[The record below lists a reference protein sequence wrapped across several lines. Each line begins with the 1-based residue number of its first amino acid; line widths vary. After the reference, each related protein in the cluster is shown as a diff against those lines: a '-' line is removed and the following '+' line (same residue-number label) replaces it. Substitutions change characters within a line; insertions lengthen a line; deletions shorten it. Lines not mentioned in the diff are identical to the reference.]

1 MGYGGGVGAAHVVRG
16 QGGGRLGLRAVLL
29 GLLLGLLAPMA
40 ALAQEFRFTSIQ
52 VEGNQRVDPSVVT
65 GFAAI
70 PQGEAISAGALN
82 AAFQRVVNS
91 GLFEEVSFDPRGAT
105 LVISVRENPII
116 NVINFEGNRRV
127 DDDAL
132 RAVTES
138 RARRVFSA
146 AQAERDAAAIA
157 EVYQQRGRFAA
168 EVTPRIIDRSG
179 NRIDLV
185 FEVREGAPVEIE
197 RLSFVGNR
205 AFTDRRLRRVLSTS
219 QAGLLRT
226 FVRTDTFLEERIDL
240 DRALLQDFYLARGYI
255 DFQVLNVASEI
266 AREGDAF
273 FVTFTIREGQQY
285 RVGSVSVESEIDGV
299 NAADFQGDVRVRPGV
314 VFSPTVVEAT
324 IARMERRAT
333 DAGLRFA
340 RVDPRVTRNERDGTV
355 DIAFVLVTG
364 ERIFV
369 ERIDIQGNVT
379 TLDRV
384 VRREFRLSEG
394 DPLNPRELREAA
406 ERIRALGFFSD
417 VQVDGRPGSADDQ
430 IVVDVNVEETTTG
443 SLGFGVSF
451 SRAERFGA
459 AVSFSETNFLG
470 RGQEVTLI
478 FNTARGSREFTL
490 DFIEPRLRDGDI
502 SGGINVF
509 YRETDVLPWTN
520 FATREFQ
527 LSPSIGFP
535 VSPHGRVNLRY
546 ALRADEIRNV
556 RPNASAVIAADEGRA
571 TSSSVGVRYVY
582 DTRRSELSP
591 DYGVL
596 VRLDQEVAGLGGDRR
611 FLRTTALAV
620 VERRVLGDDV
630 TLRAELE
637 GGAINMISGRSR
649 VTERF
654 ELSDRMRGFRP
665 AGVGPRDLSSP
676 DQDAL
681 GADYFAVARMEAD
694 FPLGL
699 PEEYGLSGGV
709 FFDVGSA
716 WGVGCPAGVDCSGV
730 RASREW
736 RATAGV
742 SLFWE
747 TPIGPLR
754 FNFSRPVR
762 SEAFDRRQT
771 FDLTIQSRF

>member
-1 MGYGGGVGAAHVVRG
+1 MGDRGSVGWRRMGGVAGV
-16 QGGGRLGLRAVLL
+16 RAVLL
-29 GLLLGLLAPMA
+29 GVVLGLAIPVA
-40 ALAQEFRFTSIQ
+40 ALAQDFRFTSIQ
-52 VEGNQRVDPSVVT
+52 VQGNERVDPSVIT

-70 PQGEAISAGALN
+70 PQGETLSAGALN

-91 GLFEEVSFDPRGAT
+91 GLFEDVAFDPRGAT
-105 LVISVRENPII
+105 LVITVRENPTI
-116 NVINFEGNRRV
+116 NIINFEGNRRV

-138 RARRVFSA
+138 QARRVFSA

-157 EVYQQRGRFAA
+157 ELYRQRGRFAA

-179 NRIDLV
+179 NRVDLV

-205 AFTDRRLRRVLSTS
+205 AFTDRRLRRVLSTK

-226 FVRTDTFLEERIDL
+226 FVRSDTFLEERIEL
-240 DRALLQDFYLARGYI
+240 DRALLQDFYLARGFI
-255 DFQVLNVASEI
+255 DFQVLNVAPEI
-266 AREGDAF
+266 TREGDAF
-273 FVTFTIREGQQY
+273 FVTFTLREGQQY
-285 RVGSVSVESEIDGV
+285 RVGNVSVASEVSGV
-299 NAADFQGDVRVRPGV
+299 TASDFDGDVRVRRGV

-333 DAGLRFA
+333 DAGLRFV

-369 ERIDIQGNVT
+369 ERIDVRGNVT

-384 VRREFRLSEG
+384 IRREFRIAEG

-417 VQVDGRPGSADDQ
+417 VQVDGRRGSADDQ
-430 IVVDVNVEETTTG
+430 VIIDVDVEETTTG
-443 SLGFGVSF
+443 SLGFGISY
-451 SRAERFGA
+451 SRAERIGA

-470 RGQEVTLI
+470 RGQAVTFV
-478 FNTARGSREFTL
+478 FNTTRGSREFTL
-490 DFIEPRLRDGDI
+490 DFLEPRLRDGEI
-502 SGGINVF
+502 SGGINAF
-509 YRETDVLPWTN
+509 YRETDVLSWTN
-520 FATREFQ
+520 FATREARI
-527 LSPSIGFP
+527 SPSVGFP
-535 VSPHGRVNLRY
+535 VGPFARVNLRY
-546 ALRADEIRNV
+546 SLSADEIRNV
-556 RPNASAVIAADEGRA
+556 RPTASAVVAADEGRA
-571 TSSSVGVRYVY
+571 TTSSVGLRYTY
-582 DTRRSELSP
+582 DTRRSELNP
-591 DYGVL
+591 DFGVL

-611 FLRTTALAV
+611 FLRTAALAV
-620 VERRVLGDDV
+620 VERRVFGDDV
-630 TLRAELE
+630 TLRGELE
-637 GGAINMISGRSR
+637 GGAINMLSGRSR
-649 VTERF
+649 ITERF

-665 AGVGPRDLSSP
+665 SGAGPRDLNAA
-676 DQDAL
+676 DRDGL
-681 GADYFAVARMEAD
+681 GGDYFAVARMEAE

-699 PEEYGLSGGV
+699 PEEYGLSGGL
-709 FFDVGSA
+709 FFDVGSS
-716 WGVGCPAGVDCSGV
+716 WGLSCPSGVDCSGV
-730 RASREW
+730 ESGRAW

-742 SLFWE
+742 SLFWD
-747 TPIGPLR
+747 TPVGPLR

-762 SEAFDRRQT
+762 KEAFDRTQN